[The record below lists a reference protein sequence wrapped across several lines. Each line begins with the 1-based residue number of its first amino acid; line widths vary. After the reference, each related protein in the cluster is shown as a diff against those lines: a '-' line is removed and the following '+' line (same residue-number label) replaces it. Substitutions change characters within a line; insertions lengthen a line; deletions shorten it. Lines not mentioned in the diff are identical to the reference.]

1 MHLSEVLRFPPWP
14 MVVNRNADDVKVV
27 ASTPRSRLQNKN
39 EQISRRNVP
48 SFLPFFLK
56 TSSVYTTVQRMNGE
70 DEKVLDTYRSFLLL
84 SEISGDEKLSQREL
98 AKRLG
103 IALGLVNSY
112 LKNLV
117 AKGFVR
123 VNNFPK
129 NRYAYLLTPKGF
141 SEKSRLAYQHLSYF
155 SSLYTVAR
163 QDYLKLFRALAAE
176 GVRGVAF
183 CGIDEV
189 AEIAYLSLKEA
200 GMELMMAM
208 DPEGADRKFF
218 DRSVVSPAIG
228 LLSGNH
234 IIVITSLKRGE
245 ALREELLR
253 MGADPVRIYQT
264 GRS

>member
-1 MHLSEVLRFPPWP
+1 
-14 MVVNRNADDVKVV
+14 
-27 ASTPRSRLQNKN
+27 
-39 EQISRRNVP
+39 
-48 SFLPFFLK
+48 
-56 TSSVYTTVQRMNGE
+56 MNGDE
-70 DEKVLDTYRSFLLL
+70 EKVLDTYRSFLLL
-84 SEISGDEKLSQREL
+84 SEISGDEQLSQREL

-103 IALGLVNSY
+103 VALGLVNSY

-141 SEKSRLAYQHLSYF
+141 AEKSRLAYQHLSYF
-155 SSLYTVAR
+155 TDLYTVAR
-163 QDYLKLFRALAAE
+163 QDYLALFRALAAE

-189 AEIAYLSLKEA
+189 AEIAYLSLKET
-200 GMELMMAM
+200 GMELDLAM
-208 DPEGADRKFF
+208 DVDPLGRRFF
-218 DRSVVSPAIG
+218 EKPVVSPAIG

-234 IIVITSLKRGE
+234 RIVITSIKRGE

-253 MGADPVRIYQT
+253 MGANPAHIYQAGAT
-264 GRS
+264 

>member
-1 MHLSEVLRFPPWP
+1 
-14 MVVNRNADDVKVV
+14 
-27 ASTPRSRLQNKN
+27 
-39 EQISRRNVP
+39 
-48 SFLPFFLK
+48 
-56 TSSVYTTVQRMNGE
+56 MNGD

-84 SEISGDEKLSQREL
+84 SEISGDQQLSQREL

-117 AKGFVR
+117 AKGFIR

-141 SEKSRLAYQHLSYF
+141 AEKSRLAYQHLSYF
-155 SSLYTVAR
+155 SGLYTVAR
-163 QDYLKLFRALAAE
+163 QDYLKLFKGMAAQ
-176 GVRGVAF
+176 GVKSVAF

-200 GMELMMAM
+200 GMKMVLAM
-208 DPEGADRKFF
+208 DTENAGAKFF
-218 DRSVVSPAIG
+218 DRAVVTPAIA

-234 IIVITSLKRGE
+234 NIVITSLKRGE

-253 MGADPVRIYQT
+253 MGVEPGRIFQAAQK
-264 GRS
+264 